1 MHPISTKIQQL
12 IKSTPKMTQAILA
25 DSIGIS
31 RATITRWFKDSRE
44 PEPEHKTVMKI
55 CEFFQ
60 VPPEYFYEEMSPT
73 YTGEFDNY
81 KIVVE
86 KDNPDDMGYF
96 LDPEAL
102 KYAEELRTN
111 RELKALFDVARDM
124 PKEKLEA
131 IYNLLKNM

>member
-1 MHPISTKIQQL
+1 MSIADVIKAECKNQKIPVSRMEKDLGFCNGYVRGLKDKIPLDRAKEISEYL
-12 IKSTPKMTQAILA
+12 
-25 DSIGIS
+25 GIPLS
-31 RATITRWFKDSRE
+31 NLMDD
-44 PEPEHKTVMKI
+44 V
-55 CEFFQ
+55 Q
-60 VPPEYFYEEMSPT
+60 
-73 YTGEFDNY
+73 TGES
-81 KIVVE
+81 
-86 KDNPDDMGYF
+86 YF

>member
-1 MHPISTKIQQL
+1 MHPISTKIYQL
-12 IKSTPKMTQAILA
+12 IKSTPKMTQAVLA

-31 RATITRWFKDSRE
+31 RATITRWFKDPRE
-44 PEPEHKTVMKI
+44 PEPEYKTVMKI

-60 VPPEYFYEEMSPT
+60 LPPEYFYEELSPT

-86 KDNPDDMGYF
+86 KGNSDDMGYF

-102 KYAEELRTN
+102 KYAEELKSN
-111 RELKALFDVARDM
+111 QELKALFDVARDM